1 MTDTENYRALR
12 VAASIEP
19 IGDGRYQ
26 TDISETYTVVG
37 HPNGGYLQ
45 CLLASGAL
53 AAASEHGSS
62 HLHATAVAANYSA
75 APVVGPAQLHTDV
88 RRVGRGVSFVHV
100 TLVQD
105 EQVTTEAVV
114 TLGTLRD
121 SAHRYMD
128 AVVPSVAPIEE
139 CVVLGSSEES
149 IHQILDLR
157 LDPSCTGFMS
167 GTTSLDGDVTGWLRL
182 NDGDAV
188 WDAWSL
194 LFAADAMPPATFPLG
209 SSGWVPTLQMTTY
222 VRRIPVGEWLRA
234 RQWCV
239 VVADDLVDERCELF
253 DERGEVVASSSQLAM
268 VRFRTRTG

>member
-1 MTDTENYRALR
+1 MTENENPRALR

-19 IGDGRYQ
+19 LGEGRYQ
-26 TDISETYTVVG
+26 ADISESYTVVG

-45 CLLASGAL
+45 CLLASAAL
-53 AAASEHGSS
+53 AAASEDGST
-62 HLHATAVAANYSA
+62 HQHATAVAANYSS
-75 APVVGPAQLHTDV
+75 APHVGLAELRTEV

-100 TLVQD
+100 TLWQD
-105 EQVTTEAVV
+105 QAVTTEAVV
-114 TLGTLRD
+114 TLATLRD
-121 SAHRYMD
+121 GPLRYMD
-128 AVVPSVAPIEE
+128 APVPVVAPVEE
-139 CVVLGSSEES
+139 CVSLETSEES

-157 LDPSCTGFMS
+157 LDPSCTGFIN
-167 GTTSLDGDVTGWLRL
+167 GVTSSNGEVTGWMRL
-182 NDGDAV
+182 NDGDAS

-253 DERGEVVASSSQLAM
+253 DERGEMVASSSQLAM
-268 VRFRTRTG
+268 VRFRASH